1 MCLQFHIGSKWTKIF
16 VLLYKKIFKIKIL
29 NSLLKFKKKIAFQNT
44 LKYFSKYFFFPLK
57 ITKSENVNVSICDFT
72 RIK

>member
-29 NSLLKFKKKIAFQNT
+29 NSLLEFKKKFAFQNT
-44 LKYFSKYFFFPLK
+44 LNHFFFEIFFFSAKNYK
-57 ITKSENVNVSICDFT
+57 I
-72 RIK
+72 